1 MSQPPPLP
9 QQTPQPKKP
18 HESYFPLRVR
28 GLNAALTILVIVGV
42 IGSLLVPKSVLATV
56 PLIVICGLTLT
67 ISVSGLSTLASPLPL
82 RQYTSRSWLLG
93 LSTLALPIFGLP
105 PTFSLSS
112 SGADLF
118 VRFLMIGYAVMYV
131 PASFSVWL
139 KAREC
144 HGGQEKQPDW
154 FGSHGQSSSLK
165 NIFTTR
171 RVIGVIV
178 VLVVVRGC
186 FWGSEATETDNIVGK
201 WTQGD
206 STVEFTDGGK
216 FILTV
221 DSSDAEP
228 TFGTYKLDDSRLIVD
243 GDGLGFYEVEFRSTN
258 ELLVVADYQER
269 ELEGSWQR
277 LGVATSVEDIA
288 SLDDA
293 GRSAAIRSQIK
304 DLQKRRASIQELI
317 KKAVTD
323 KSGLVVRL
331 KQSGVNSSSD
341 LKSNPTA
348 RRIAQE
354 LVRLTREIQSL
365 QRDALRLDEAV
376 GKAESLVR
384 RIEQSKVAI
393 SSQEF
398 SSLTGELL
406 TAAEIQDGSAANSS
420 PDPISL
426 DTLLNEALT
435 STPHMTST
443 GSSQL
448 LGKWERKGPSGK
460 THSLEFTN
468 GNSVISTFV
477 GERIGTYALDR
488 STLTTTDDEGQTSQ
502 YNLQFLSSNEVIFR
516 TNRKSYSD
524 FDDLVGRWSKVK

>member
-9 QQTPQPKKP
+9 QQTAQRKR
-18 HESYFPLRVR
+18 L
-28 GLNAALTILVIVGV
+28 
-42 IGSLLVPKSVLATV
+42 
-56 PLIVICGLTLT
+56 
-67 ISVSGLSTLASPLPL
+67 
-82 RQYTSRSWLLG
+82 
-93 LSTLALPIFGLP
+93 
-105 PTFSLSS
+105 
-112 SGADLF
+112 
-118 VRFLMIGYAVMYV
+118 
-131 PASFSVWL
+131 
-139 KAREC
+139 
-144 HGGQEKQPDW
+144 
-154 FGSHGQSSSLK
+154 
-165 NIFTTR
+165 FTTR

-186 FWGSEATETDNIVGK
+186 FWGSEATETDKIVGK

-206 STVEFTDGGK
+206 STIEFTDGGK

-228 TFGTYKLDDSRLIVD
+228 TFGTYKLNDSRLIVD
-243 GDGLGFYEVEFRSTN
+243 GDGLGFYEVEFRSEN

-269 ELEGSWQR
+269 ELEGRWQR

-317 KKAVTD
+317 EKAVAD

-331 KQSGVNSSSD
+331 RQSGVNRSSD
-341 LKSNPTA
+341 LKSNPAA
-348 RRIAQE
+348 RRIAQD

-365 QRDALRLDEAV
+365 QRDALRLDEAI

-384 RIEQSKVAI
+384 RIEQSQVAI

-435 STPHMTST
+435 STPTTPVRSIN
-443 GSSQL
+443 GKASQL
-448 LGKWERKGPSGK
+448 VGKWERKARSGGIL
-460 THSLEFTN
+460 SLEFTE
-468 GNSVISTFV
+468 GSTVVYHCF
-477 GERIGTYALDR
+477 GLEYIGKYAVEAT
-488 STLTTTDDEGQTSQ
+488 TLTTTDDEGQTSQ
-502 YNLQFLSSNEVIFR
+502 YDLEFLLSNDVIFR

>member
-9 QQTPQPKKP
+9 QQTAQRKR
-18 HESYFPLRVR
+18 L
-28 GLNAALTILVIVGV
+28 
-42 IGSLLVPKSVLATV
+42 
-56 PLIVICGLTLT
+56 
-67 ISVSGLSTLASPLPL
+67 
-82 RQYTSRSWLLG
+82 
-93 LSTLALPIFGLP
+93 
-105 PTFSLSS
+105 
-112 SGADLF
+112 
-118 VRFLMIGYAVMYV
+118 
-131 PASFSVWL
+131 
-139 KAREC
+139 
-144 HGGQEKQPDW
+144 
-154 FGSHGQSSSLK
+154 
-165 NIFTTR
+165 FTTR

-186 FWGSEATETDNIVGK
+186 FWGSEATETDKIVGK

-206 STVEFTDGGK
+206 STIEFTDGGK

-228 TFGTYKLDDSRLIVD
+228 TFGTYKLNDSRLIVD
-243 GDGLGFYEVEFRSTN
+243 GDGLGFYEVEFRSEN

-269 ELEGSWQR
+269 ELEGRWQR

-317 KKAVTD
+317 EKAVAD

-331 KQSGVNSSSD
+331 RQSGVNRSSD
-341 LKSNPTA
+341 LKSNPAA
-348 RRIAQE
+348 RRIAQD

-365 QRDALRLDEAV
+365 QRDALRLDEAI

-384 RIEQSKVAI
+384 RIEQSQVAI

-435 STPHMTST
+435 SKPTTPVRSIN
-443 GSSQL
+443 GKARQL
-448 LGKWERKGPSGK
+448 VGKWKIVTGRAKGGILELNPKGSAIFTYFEAVVMKREETILGNWKWQNGLLELQEPDRLEKRLWRLEIEFISPNQIVAINKDYPYGGFGPVSGK
-460 THSLEFTN
+460 LE
-468 GNSVISTFV
+468 
-477 GERIGTYALDR
+477 RL
-488 STLTTTDDEGQTSQ
+488 
-502 YNLQFLSSNEVIFR
+502 
-516 TNRKSYSD
+516 K
-524 FDDLVGRWSKVK
+524 